1 MEGCGV
7 LSGLSHMAQRFTQL
21 IQLHEDSIVRTW
33 AEAIYAEPRT
43 RVASML
49 SYEQLVDHLPDLIAE
64 LSKILDQAADDRE
77 IEESAKHLRA
87 HPQVRFQQGVLID
100 EVARELTIF
109 REVFNEFLWKETV
122 GAGESGLQELRSALK
137 RSDYL
142 IDELIV
148 RSVVIYAA
156 CMRPA
161 VETRSSS
168 WPPPRRRPRDP
179 PGE

>member
-1 MEGCGV
+1 
-7 LSGLSHMAQRFTQL
+7 MAQRFTQL
-21 IQLHEDSIVRTW
+21 IQLHEDSIIRAW

-43 RVASML
+43 KVAGML

-64 LSKILDQAADDRE
+64 LSRILDRAADARD
-77 IEESAKHLRA
+77 IAESARHLRA

-100 EVARELTIF
+100 EVARELIIF
-109 REVFNEFLWKETV
+109 REVFNGFLWKEAV
-122 GAGESGLQELRSALK
+122 GTGESGLEELRFALK
-137 RSDYL
+137 RADLL

-148 RSVVIYAA
+148 QSVVIYAA

-168 WPPPRRRPRDP
+168 WPPPRRRPREP
-179 PGE
+179 TGE